1 MSETQGMFIE
11 APSLSHCTVSVPS
24 SDINNEASCK
34 MPKQAR
40 IPVQLFPNTIT
51 KIQFL
56 ANIFIFRQSFI
67 TPATTSKKTAYL
79 LTFLI

>member
-1 MSETQGMFIE
+1 MK
-11 APSLSHCTVSVPS
+11 L
-24 SDINNEASCK
+24 K

-40 IPVQLFPNTIT
+40 IPVQLFPNTIA

-79 LTFLI
+79 LIFLI